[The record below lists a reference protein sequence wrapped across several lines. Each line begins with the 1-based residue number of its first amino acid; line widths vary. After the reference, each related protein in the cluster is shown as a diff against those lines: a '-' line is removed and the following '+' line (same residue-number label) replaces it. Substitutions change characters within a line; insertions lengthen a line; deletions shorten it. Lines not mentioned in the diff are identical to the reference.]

1 MPEPT
6 TGLMKQGNY
15 EVKFKGRSISNVVNA
30 DQAKI
35 TIESEQTSTGEKGP
49 GHTRQGTVRFSD
61 VTIEIIMTASTDEY
75 LFKEFRKAQN
85 EPDTPKVKGD
95 LIIANKNSRDETN
108 RSQHYDGC
116 WIKEYDPPDFDATNA
131 QPMTESYTFS
141 IDKLKE
147 KASKL

>member
-1 MPEPT
+1 
-6 TGLMKQGNY
+6 MKQGNY
-15 EVKFKGRSISNVVNA
+15 EVKFKGRSIPNVVDA
-30 DQAKI
+30 APAEI
-35 TIESEQTSTGEKGP
+35 TVESEQKATGDKGP
-49 GHTRQGTVRFSD
+49 GHTTQGTIRFSD
-61 VTIEIIMTASTDEY
+61 VTIEIIMTAKTDDY
-75 LFKEFRKAQN
+75 LYKEFRKAQD

-95 LIIANKNSRDETN
+95 LILANKNSKDATN